1 MKHSI
6 YMAIL
11 RFWDLV
17 ILGFFLVAC
26 SSGQKDEDHSAH
38 TTPAMNASSTENNA
52 LMLTDTQLRLANVTT
67 QKVSMK
73 PVDQTQLLNAVL
85 AVDEEN
91 SQVISTRIAGRLEK
105 LFFKETGR
113 AVRQG
118 EPLYEIYSEE
128 LLTLQQEFLLA
139 KEQFETLG
147 KEEPRYESFL
157 KTAEK
162 KLVLY
167 GMNKNQIEQLRTSG
181 IQQQRITFLS
191 PSTGIIAEINAA
203 EGQYVGEGS
212 LLYRIENTSKLWV
225 EAELY
230 PNEARLVK
238 VGDKISVRINGYEAR
253 PLQAKVVFLSP
264 EYRANTQIMV
274 MRGELEN
281 RELTFKPGMQAQVLF
296 THSSRVALSIPV
308 DAVIRDENGTHVY
321 VESGKNTFE
330 PRMVKTGIEDFEQV
344 EITEGLKE
352 NDVIAATGAY
362 LLYSEFVLK
371 RGKDP
376 MAGHHH

>member
-1 MKHSI
+1 MKYSI
-6 YMAIL
+6 YI
-11 RFWDLV
+11 V

-26 SSGQKDEDHSAH
+26 STGPKGEDHSAH
-38 TTPAMNASSTENNA
+38 TAPASKAASSDNNA

-67 QKVSMK
+67 QKVSKK
-73 PVDQTQLLNAVL
+73 PVGQTQLLNAVL

-91 SQVISTRIAGRLEK
+91 SQVISTRIAGRVEK

-167 GMNKNQIEQLRTSG
+167 GMNKNQIEQLRRSG
-181 IQQQRITFLS
+181 IQQQRISFLS
-191 PSTGIIAEINAA
+191 PSTGIITEINAA

-212 LLYRIENTSKLWV
+212 LLYRIENTSRLWV

-238 VGDKISVRINGYEAR
+238 VGDKITVRINGYEST
-253 PLQAKVVFLSP
+253 PLQVKVVFLSP

-274 MRGELEN
+274 MRGALEN

-330 PRMVKTGIEDFEQV
+330 PRMVKTGIEDFDQV
-344 EITEGLKE
+344 EITEGLME
-352 NDVIAATGAY
+352 NEVIAATGAY

-371 RGKDP
+371 RGTDP